1 VRKIKLNS
9 CLFIL
14 KTDEIKLLIISEIEG
29 KKGSGETPAV
39 GGGERIL
46 RREEG
51 VVGITPSSL
60 LKHFAPWAPA
70 QKNK

>member
-1 VRKIKLNS
+1 
-9 CLFIL
+9 
-14 KTDEIKLLIISEIEG
+14 LLG
-29 KKGSGETPAV
+29 HAAV

-70 QKNK
+70 QKKKFSINKLNKKYKLF